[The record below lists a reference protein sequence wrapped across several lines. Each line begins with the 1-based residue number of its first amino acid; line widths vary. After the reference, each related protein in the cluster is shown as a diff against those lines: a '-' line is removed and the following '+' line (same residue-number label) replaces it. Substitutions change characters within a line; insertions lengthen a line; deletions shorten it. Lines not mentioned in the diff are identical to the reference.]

1 MANGTSGPV
10 PGHRILLE
18 ERSRLTITGVTD
30 VLSFDE
36 ESVTAETDLG
46 TLTVRGEGLHI
57 SRLDLDE
64 GLLRIEGS
72 IDAADD
78 GRARRHR
85 LCSRLLRQIWTM
97 SGCRW
102 WPK

>member
-57 SRLDLDE
+57 SRLDLNE

-72 IDAADD
+72 IDAADY
-78 GRARRHR
+78 GRGE
-85 LCSRLLRQIWTM
+85 RQPGGGFLFGRIF
-97 SGCRW
+97 
-102 WPK
+102 K

>member
-10 PGHRILLE
+10 PGQRILLE
-18 ERSRLTITGVTD
+18 ERSRLSITGVTD

-64 GLLRIEGS
+64 GLLSIEGS
-72 IDAADD
+72 IDAADYGGGERQPGGFLF
-78 GRARRHR
+78 GR
-85 LCSRLLRQIWTM
+85 IF
-97 SGCRW
+97 
-102 WPK
+102 K

>member
-46 TLTVRGEGLHI
+46 TLTVR
-57 SRLDLDE
+57 
-64 GLLRIEGS
+64 
-72 IDAADD
+72 AAAARDPP
-78 GRARRHR
+78 RARAPTPVIAVVRKS
-85 LCSRLLRQIWTM
+85 SR
-97 SGCRW
+97 
-102 WPK
+102 